1 MVETKGTM
9 RFSIKA
15 LADDGEG
22 NRKAFEGD
30 LSTYSNIDLGGD
42 VCEPGCFDN
51 DITISGTHRPL
62 LWQHDAR
69 DVIGSFDV
77 VSTEGTLR
85 VKGEIDLGTMYG
97 PTAYTALKHGDISG
111 MSIGY
116 DVRDYRYDENGV
128 RHLLDVVLMEGS
140 VVTFPMNLEARVDG
154 VKQRRL
160 KMSRYERCKFLSK
173 MTDEE
178 RAAALAELDAMDSEA
193 EKEEPETTEEPA
205 PEPDPE
211 TEEPK
216 EDTPEEAPEDENPD
230 DAKEDG
236 DDATDDIRA
245 LKESIDKLLSKLEA
259 PA

>member
-15 LADDGEG
+15 LADDGPG

-30 LSTYSNIDLGGD
+30 LSTYGNIDLGGD

-51 DITISGTHRPL
+51 DISIAGTHRPL
-62 LWQHDAR
+62 LWQHDER

-116 DVRDYRYDENGV
+116 NVRDYRYDENGV
-128 RHLLDVVLMEGS
+128 RHLLDVALMEGS
-140 VVTFPMNLEARVDG
+140 VVTFPMNPQARVDG
-154 VKQRRL
+154 VKTRRL
-160 KMSRYERCKFLSK
+160 KMSRFSDCKFLAK

-178 RAAALAELDAMDSEA
+178 RAAALAELDALDQA
-193 EKEEPETTEEPA
+193 EKEDPETEPEAPA
-205 PEPDPE
+205 PEPEPE
-211 TEEPK
+211 PEDPK
-216 EDTPEEAPEDENPD
+216 EDTPEEVPDDENPD
-230 DAKEDG
+230 DAKEG
-236 DDATDDIRA
+236 EDATDDIRA

>member
-15 LADDGEG
+15 LADDGPG

-30 LSTYSNIDLGGD
+30 LSTYGNIDLGGD

-51 DITISGTHRPL
+51 DISIAGTHRPL
-62 LWQHDAR
+62 LWQHDER
-69 DVIGSFDV
+69 DVIGSFNV

-116 DVRDYRYDENGV
+116 NVRDYRYDENGV

-140 VVTFPMNLEARVDG
+140 VVTFPMNPQARVDG
-154 VKQRRL
+154 VKTRRL
-160 KMSRYERCKFLSK
+160 KMSRYARCKFLAK

-178 RAAALAELDAMDSEA
+178 RAAALAELDALDQ
-193 EKEEPETTEEPA
+193 
-205 PEPDPE
+205 
-211 TEEPK
+211 EEPK
-216 EDTPEEAPEDENPD
+216 EEAQDEPKIPEGETPKAPEEPEGDDTDTPDEDED
-230 DAKEDG
+230 RTIAE
-236 DDATDDIRA
+236 IRA
-245 LKESIDKLLSKLEA
+245 LREDMEKLFSKLEA